1 MLKEVNLC
9 RVSETNGTNRSCDSE
24 RGLETA
30 YVVNGSLFVRL
41 FNRTD
46 LLGVSKVAGKLP
58 GFEKWN
64 LENEKRSQECWYP
77 KTRLQITDGTAKCVG
92 NYWMKFM
99 IVLVNFYSKL
109 KLISR
114 IFESKLRSTIRW
126 SLSKLFREIIL
137 QKFVSKG
144 FEPKF
149 DTSDYTRV

>member
-41 FNRTD
+41 FKRTD

-99 IVLVNFYSKL
+99 IVLV
-109 KLISR
+109 
-114 IFESKLRSTIRW
+114 IFILNWNWFREFLNQNWEVQSDDLCQNYFE
-126 SLSKLFREIIL
+126 KLFCKNLFRKDL
-137 QKFVSKG
+137 S
-144 FEPKF
+144 
-149 DTSDYTRV
+149 